1 MHTNGGR
8 ARPAM
13 SFAEKALSGV
23 KFMPFW
29 IDDASIKGSERALNT
44 DIQTDLLIVGGGFT
58 GLWTA
63 ILAKEENPD
72 RDVVL
77 IEAGHVAQG
86 ASGRPGAI
94 VSTSVMHGL
103 SNAIRVFPND
113 LDELER
119 LGHENMDGFMDA
131 IVRYGIDCDFEFGG
145 ELTVGIGAEA
155 DELLDEEYELN
166 HEHGHEVQRL
176 DAPGTRAQ
184 VNSPIFTGAVW
195 SKKRS
200 GTVHPG
206 KLAQGL
212 KKAALSLGVRMY
224 ENSPLVS
231 ADDLAGKVS
240 VTTPSGSV
248 MANKVVLAT
257 NAFAAGHKRIKSRVA
272 LVRDRLLATEPLT
285 DEQMKLIGWSNRQGI
300 YDTRTQ
306 MNYMRLTKDNRI
318 IFGGRLGYFFAG
330 NPDPA
335 EDKTQAPYVRL
346 AEAFHRTFPQLADV
360 TFSHAWSGPIGLTN
374 RMAVHFQHYFGGK
387 MIYAGGYSG
396 FGVSASRF
404 GARIGL
410 AIADKK
416 QIPELDLE
424 FAKTEPGWLP
434 PEPFRWFGAKATLYA
449 MDTMD
454 EKGGWRRPWIRF
466 VEKLGFPLT

>member
-1 MHTNGGR
+1 
-8 ARPAM
+8 M
-13 SFAEKALSGV
+13 SFADTALSNV
-23 KFMPFW
+23 KFVPFW
-29 IDDASIKGSERALNT
+29 IDDASIQASEPSLGA

-58 GLWTA
+58 GLWA
-63 ILAKEENPD
+63 SILAKEENPD

-77 IEAGHVAQG
+77 IEANHIANG

-103 SNAIRVFPND
+103 SNAIRVFPDD

-119 LGHENMDGFMDA
+119 LGHENMEGFMDA
-131 IVRYGIDCDFEFGG
+131 IKRYSIDCDMEFGG
-145 ELTVGIGAEA
+145 ELTVGIGAGSDA
-155 DELLDEEYELN
+155 LLDEEFALN
-166 HEHGHEVQRL
+166 HQHGHDVERL
-176 DAPGTRAQ
+176 DLSSTQDQ

-212 KKAALSLGVRMY
+212 KKAALGLGVQVY
-224 ENSPLVS
+224 ENTPLVS

-240 VTTPSGSV
+240 ATTENGSI
-248 MANKVVLAT
+248 MADKLLLAT

-272 LVRDRLLATEPLT
+272 LVRDRLLATEPLST
-285 DEQMKLIGWSNRQGI
+285 EQMQSIGWSNRQGI

-335 EDKTQAPYVRL
+335 EDKTHQPYLRL
-346 AEAFHRTFPQLADV
+346 AEAFHRTFPQLSDI

-374 RMAVHFQHYFGGK
+374 RMAVHFQHYFDGK

-410 AIADKK
+410 AIIDNKNL
-416 QIPELDLE
+416 PEMQLE
-424 FAKTEPGWLP
+424 FAKTEPGWIP
-434 PEPFRWFGAKATLYA
+434 PEPFRWFGAKVTLYA

>member
-1 MHTNGGR
+1 
-8 ARPAM
+8 M
-13 SFAEKALSGV
+13 SFADTALVNV
-23 KFMPFW
+23 KFVPFW
-29 IDDASIKGSERALNT
+29 IDDASLKASEPALTN

-58 GLWTA
+58 GLWA
-63 ILAKEENPD
+63 SILAKEENPE

-77 IEAGHVAQG
+77 IEADHIGHG

-113 LDELER
+113 IEALER
-119 LGHENMDGFMDA
+119 LGHENMDGFLAA
-131 IVRYGIDCDFEFGG
+131 IERYKIDCDFEFGG
-145 ELTVGIGAEA
+145 ELTVGIGSET
-155 DELLDEEYELN
+155 DELLDEEFSLN
-166 HEHGHEVQRL
+166 QEHGHEVERL
-176 DAPGTRAQ
+176 DEARTKAQ

-206 KLAQGL
+206 KLVKGL
-212 KKAALSLGVRMY
+212 EKAALSLGVQIH
-224 ENSPLVS
+224 ENTPLVS

-240 VTTPSGSV
+240 VTTDSGSIL
-248 MANKVVLAT
+248 ANKVLLAT

-285 DEQMKLIGWSNRQGI
+285 DAQMQSIGWANRQGI

-330 NPDPA
+330 DPDPA
-335 EDKTQAPYVRL
+335 EDKTREPYLRL

-360 TFSHAWSGPIGLTN
+360 RISHAWSGPIGLTN
-374 RMAVHFQHYFGGK
+374 RMAVHFQHYFDGK

-410 AIADKK
+410 AIADDR
-416 QIPELDLE
+416 QLPELQLG
-424 FAKTEPGWLP
+424 FARSEPGWIP
-434 PEPFRWFGAKATLYA
+434 PEPLRWFGAKVTLYA